1 MMWSV
6 EVFFPQISM
15 SKRGL
20 SLEEKRTRM
29 LAIFHDSK
37 DVFTLKDLEKIA
49 PKEKGITLQSV
60 KDVVQSLVDDNMVSS
75 DLIGSST
82 YFWSFPR

>member
-1 MMWSV
+1 
-6 EVFFPQISM
+6 M

-29 LAIFHDSK
+29 LSIFHDSK
-37 DVFTLKDLEKIA
+37 DVFTLKDIERIA
-49 PKEKGITLQSV
+49 PKEKGITSQSV
-60 KDVVQSLVDDNMVSS
+60 KDVLQSLVDDGMVIS
-75 DLIGSST
+75 DLIGSSS